1 MNWMKR
7 HLIYIN
13 MVKASA
19 LMLMTCTML
28 LGSCT
33 SESGTGTPDVT
44 PVVPSKPTNN
54 TETAV
59 SQDEIKFQIT
69 TDENQEANTRA
80 IIYENLDDLKD
91 FDDASK
97 WLRIYAYYN
106 GTDKSYIDGMKMKYF
121 AAGSQWQFW
130 SDASGDWAHLY
141 WPIPNSHDVTKSV
154 NVDSNG
160 TLNFVGHVPFTLPT
174 SNNANEYKVTY
185 SYTNSIPYFTTTLP
199 YTTGTP
205 NTFNATNQETLQ
217 EFLVACSTNRT
228 KVTDNSALSLANGVV
243 PINFQ
248 HPFALVNFYLK
259 QAMRGTVIHSISLS
273 NLSVSG
279 VYSYVSSNW
288 TWDTTSATTAKLS
301 FDLNNP
307 TGLTVPDNV
316 NFNALLGGPFVV
328 IPQALSTPN
337 NLTVNRK
344 LRGDAEAS
352 NQQATIATTWQP
364 GYIYNYYLDLGA
376 DPNHILVD
384 VEVEPWV
391 THNKIPID
399 VK

>member
-13 MVKASA
+13 MVWASI
-19 LMLMTCTML
+19 LL

-80 IIYENLDDLKD
+80 IIYENLDDLKV
-91 FDDASK
+91 FNDDPSK
-97 WLRIYAYYN
+97 PLRIYAYYN
-106 GTDKSYIDGMKMKYF
+106 DTDKSYIDGMKMRYY
-121 AAGSQWQFW
+121 ANGNQWQFW
-130 SDASGDWAHLY
+130 SGSNESGDWAHLY
-141 WPIPNSHDVTKSV
+141 WPIPNSHDVTNSV
-154 NVDSNG
+154 NVDSYG
-160 TLNFVGHVPFTLPT
+160 TLDFVGYVPYDLPT
-174 SNNANEYKVTY
+174 STNDNEYKVVYNY
-185 SYTNSIPYFTTTLP
+185 SSSTPHFTTTLP
-199 YTTGTP
+199 YTTGGQ

-217 EFLVACSTNRT
+217 EFLVAYSPDRT
-228 KVTDNSALSLANGVV
+228 KVTDNSALSLSNGVV

-248 HPFALVNFYLK
+248 RPFALVNFYLK
-259 QAMRGTVIHSISLS
+259 QAKRGTVIHSVSLS
-273 NLSVSG
+273 DLCVSG
-279 VYSYVSSNW
+279 VFSYGSSW
-288 TWDTTSATTAKLS
+288 TWNTTSATKANLS
-301 FDLNNP
+301 FSLNDP
-307 TGLTVPDNV
+307 DGLTVPDDV

-328 IPQALSTPN
+328 IPQALSTSD
-337 NLTVNRK
+337 NLTINSK
-344 LRGDAEAS
+344 LPDEGAAT
-352 NQQATIATTWQP
+352 NKNATIATTWLP
-364 GYIYNYYLDLGA
+364 GYIYNYYLNLGT

-384 VEVEPWV
+384 VEVQPWV
-391 THNKIPID
+391 THNKIPIE